1 MEMDW
6 RLSKESRHLI
16 CRHATLLTV
25 VCLVSSALSTLSER
39 LTPTLILLR
48 ETHLLGCVHHHSGN
62 QLHRCAS
69 GHTCRTVLY
78 RPVMTHRGWL
88 SLPRG
93 EYQQIFCQ
101 IPQMIH
107 QMKLRINPMA
117 CTGKRSRWLDEWS
130 ANLFALKLILSQCVK
145 RQRGRIKVT
154 FRCSCVYCGQQN
166 CLKEKEENARPK
178 PVQQRAK
185 LRERNA
191 G

>member
-1 MEMDW
+1 MVVDW
-6 RLSKESRHLI
+6 RLSKELRHPT
-16 CRHATLLTV
+16 CKHATLLTV
-25 VCLVSSALSTLSER
+25 VYLVSSTLSTLSES
-39 LTPTLILLR
+39 LTPTLIILR
-48 ETHLLGCVHHHSGN
+48 VTHLLSCVHHRSGN
-62 QLHRCAS
+62 QLYRYAS
-69 GHTCRTVLY
+69 GHICRTVLY
-78 RPVMTHRGWL
+78 RPDMTHRGRL

-117 CTGKRSRWLDEWS
+117 CTGKRSRWLDEGS

-145 RQRGRIKVT
+145 RINGRIKVT
-154 FRCSCVYCGQQN
+154 FQCSCVYYGQKN